1 MIASLKLNSVT
12 ISVYP
17 PPGEVLPLTTQTFL
31 IPKCMTGQD
40 LRETNGIKPNLSYV
54 DGSIF
59 PK

>member
-1 MIASLKLNSVT
+1 M
-12 ISVYP
+12 VYP
-17 PPGEVLPLTTQTFL
+17 PPGDVLPLTTQTFL